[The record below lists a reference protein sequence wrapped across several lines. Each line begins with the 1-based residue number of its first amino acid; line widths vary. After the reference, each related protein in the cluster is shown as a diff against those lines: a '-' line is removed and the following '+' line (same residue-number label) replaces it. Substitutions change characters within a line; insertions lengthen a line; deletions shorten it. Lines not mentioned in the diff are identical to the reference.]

1 MGTTAEQEDPLVW
14 VKFFTPDAQWTW
26 YAIEYDGEDIFY
38 GYVEGIFPELGT
50 FRLSELKSI
59 RGAIGLPVERDKFF
73 TPKPLS
79 QVMK

>member
-1 MGTTAEQEDPLVW
+1 MVW
-14 VKFFTPDAQWTW
+14 VKFFTSDAQWTW

-38 GYVEGIFPELGT
+38 GYVEGIFPELGN
-50 FRLSELKSI
+50 FRLSELKQI

-73 TPKPLS
+73 TPIPLS